1 MTFGRRSWASMN
13 SGTFSS
19 GAGSYVELLVERAD
33 LDREQLDI
41 TLKIEGLTSLASQLD
56 PSQTLQQAA
65 E

>member
-1 MTFGRRSWASMN
+1 MN

-56 PSQTLQQAA
+56 TSQTFQQAA